1 MKFSVTIQKIQ
12 LGRIGEEAAAD
23 FLKQH
28 GYVIIERN
36 FSNYLGEI
44 DIIATD
50 GDVLCFVEVKTRNS
64 DRLGSPFEA
73 VPLAKQRKIGELT
86 QTREQRLG
94 VEVKARTLIEIAAV
108 VLNAPIGEEVHD
120 HAFYR
125 CETSLFPWRFS
136 RPGLPAL
143 SFAHKVQRTFDPPT

>member
-73 VPLAKQRKIGELT
+73 VPLAKQRKIGRVALSYL
-86 QTREQRLG
+86 QYKGLSDK
-94 VEVKARTLIEIAAV
+94 KARFDVIAVIVNDQCAPSVEIIK
-108 VLNAPIGEEVHD
+108 NAFEYI
-120 HAFYR
+120 
-125 CETSLFPWRFS
+125 
-136 RPGLPAL
+136 
-143 SFAHKVQRTFDPPT
+143 